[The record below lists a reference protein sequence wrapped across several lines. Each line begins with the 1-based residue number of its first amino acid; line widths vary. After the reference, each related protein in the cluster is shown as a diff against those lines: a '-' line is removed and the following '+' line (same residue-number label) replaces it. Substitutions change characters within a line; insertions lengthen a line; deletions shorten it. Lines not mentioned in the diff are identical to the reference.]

1 MDPATIAALINGGS
15 KILSGALGQ
24 PATAP
29 TAPQRADGYALGG
42 MASGGAT
49 GGAYGGAFSQA
60 NIDGSNWIVA
70 TGKSSAWADSLKSG
84 GNGGLSPTQTMTG
97 PGGVNPSSPFLSQQ
111 GMTLSPMV
119 LIGIGLAVILIM
131 KR

>member
-1 MDPATIAALINGGS
+1 MDPVTLSALINAGS
-15 KILSGALGQ
+15 NILGKAMGQ
-24 PATAP
+24 PTSAP
-29 TAPQRADGYALGG
+29 SAPQRADGYALGG
-42 MASGGAT
+42 MASGGST

-60 NIDGSNWIVA
+60 NIDGSNWTVA
-70 TGKSSAWADSLKSG
+70 TGKSTAWASGLKSG
-84 GNGGLSPTQTMTG
+84 GNGGLSPTQTLSG
-97 PGGVNPSSPFLSQQ
+97 PGGVNPGNPFLSQQ